1 MPACEMVGY
10 QSILASATPTV
21 AVAFYVQRAILNQG
35 GIQCQSGAIP
45 NRGKWKGHHTP
56 LNTGH
61 HNIPLHIHSRLTSP
75 HSFKCF
81 QQSPSAI
88 SFSCAPATS
97 LGNLRVWGVAAVA
110 DQNATSQ
117 LVDVFDLTGD
127 SHKLGTNKR
136 LNKQSDVRCRKLNPT
151 ANDAPMLMFIPFD
164 SVRYAFFP

>member
-61 HNIPLHIHSRLTSP
+61 HNIPLHTLDSLLLTLSSASNSHLLLFP
-75 HSFKCF
+75 FHVLL
-81 QQSPSAI
+81 PRALAI
-88 SFSCAPATS
+88 SECGGLPRSLTRMLPPNLWMFS
-97 LGNLRVWGVAAVA
+97 
-110 DQNATSQ
+110 TSQ
-117 LVDVFDLTGD
+117 VAVINLAP
-127 SHKLGTNKR
+127 TN
-136 LNKQSDVRCRKLNPT
+136 D
-151 ANDAPMLMFIPFD
+151 
-164 SVRYAFFP
+164 